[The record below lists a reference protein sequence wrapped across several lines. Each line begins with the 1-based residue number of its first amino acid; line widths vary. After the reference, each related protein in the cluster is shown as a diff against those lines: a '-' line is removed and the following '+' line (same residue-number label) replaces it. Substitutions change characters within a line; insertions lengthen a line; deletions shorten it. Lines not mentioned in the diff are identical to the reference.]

1 MGAGGG
7 AKGEAMR
14 FVAGVLVLFGCGA
27 PTGPVAPVGA
37 IADGGYDAQGAWD
50 AETDGAF
57 PQDAQ
62 AAPDAETADAAPD
75 AAPEPDAEVACH
87 PDSCAYGCPCEPGD
101 AIWCDPPDID
111 MGGGHGA
118 WAVADN
124 GTRRCNP
131 DGRWGDCN
139 ASPAHTIDF
148 DWSDYTPC
156 TNEPGDPQCQPTLR
170 ANVSACRDPEMPER
184 SCNTDADCL
193 AWGEATAPSGTIIST
208 RCVSTRCTRGVAHC
222 YVTDGVTRCRC
233 AESLECGPGQV
244 CISDTPGGPTRCTEA
259 CVGR

>member
-62 AAPDAETADAAPD
+62 AAPDSGAVDAAPD

-184 SCNTDADCL
+184 SCNTDADCSGPKRCGL
-193 AWGEATAPSGTIIST
+193 HTDSQGGAFWKGSCVWICPDKRPNPSG
-208 RCVSTRCTRGVAHC
+208 
-222 YVTDGVTRCRC
+222 
-233 AESLECGPGQV
+233 EPGDP
-244 CISDTPGGPTRCTEA
+244 IAPPGFGGPSGA
-259 CVGR
+259 CFNGN